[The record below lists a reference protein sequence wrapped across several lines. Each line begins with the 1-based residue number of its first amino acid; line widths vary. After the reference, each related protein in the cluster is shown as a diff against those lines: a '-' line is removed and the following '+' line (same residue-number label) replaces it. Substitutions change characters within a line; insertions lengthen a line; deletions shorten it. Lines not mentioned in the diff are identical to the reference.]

1 MMTIAR
7 TFVLSTVA
15 SLVFAGAALS
25 ATVTV
30 SQQNKNNV
38 FKDASGQNGWYQ
50 TTSYSLNG
58 VGRTALAGLFRLTET
73 TAGGQITKF
82 VGVCLEPL
90 ENLRLPKL
98 YDEST
103 PLSASVVGR
112 LGALLNN
119 ALALVKDSKSA
130 AAFQLAAWEI
140 ANESTGSLNLGKGA
154 FKVSSAGSG
163 TKALS
168 QTWLDMIS
176 NGTWKPDTHVMILQ
190 APGTQDLL
198 TDLPAEVPVPAAGF
212 LLMVALGGLTA
223 LRRRKQA

>member
-15 SLVFAGAALS
+15 SLVMAGAALS

-30 SQQNKNNV
+30 SQQNNSNV
-38 FKDASGQNGWYQ
+38 FKDARGQNGWYQ

-58 VGRTALAGLFRLTET
+58 VARTALAGLFRLAET
-73 TAGGQITKF
+73 TAGGTVTKF

-90 ENLRLPKL
+90 ETLRLPKL
-98 YDEST
+98 HDEST
-103 PLSASVVGR
+103 PLGATVVGK

-119 ALALVKDSKSA
+119 ALGFVKDAQSA

-140 ANESTGSLNLGKGA
+140 ANETTGALNLGSGA
-154 FKVSSAGSG
+154 FKVSSAGRG
-163 TKALS
+163 TQKLS
-168 QTWLDMIS
+168 QSWLDLIN
-176 NGTWKPDTHVMILQ
+176 NGAWKKDPRIMILQ

-198 TDLPAEVPVPAAGF
+198 TDLPAEVPVPAAGV
-212 LLMVALGGLTA
+212 LLVGALGGLA
-223 LRRRKQA
+223 AVRRRKAA